1 MFNRKTAILI
11 ATAGIAFG
19 TLPQCGLYP
28 TENPSWDRI
37 SENGWEFQGV
47 ATNSETAK
55 IWG

>member
-1 MFNRKTAILI
+1 MFNRKTAILV